1 MGPEP
6 YGLVIT
12 TSTEHLIYNICY
24 MLYVICYMLYG
35 ISYMLY
41 GICYASQFY
50 KVPSS
55 VFAPS
60 SSSLGYVISNES
72 L

>member
-24 MLYVICYMLYG
+24 MLYVIWYKLYVIWYMLR
-35 ISYMLY
+35 
-41 GICYASQFY
+41 
-50 KVPSS
+50 
-55 VFAPS
+55 FAV
-60 SSSLGYVISNES
+60 L
-72 L
+72 